1 MLLEVPLRTTKKL
14 WNSALLYRFVFYTE
28 QRGGNT
34 LYILK
39 CTSVLTY
46 LGSYVFVCRSVRK
59 VNSVWGGKK
68 KENRERERERSIK
81 LGSLPTAPLAVYILK
96 QHKDI
101 SEQSS
106 HHASHPQRPII
117 CFSFLTTQ
125 FSISSH
131 FKTKHNNSHEEV
143 SALLC
148 KTARNTVVFWD
159 VIIKK
164 CWRWNK

>member
-1 MLLEVPLRTTKKL
+1 MLLEVPLRTTDRV
-14 WNSALLYRFVFYTE
+14 WNSAPLYRFVFYTE

-59 VNSVWGGKK
+59 VNSVWGEKK
-68 KENRERERERSIK
+68 KENTERERNIK
-81 LGSLPTAPLAVYILK
+81 LGSLPTAPPAVYILK

-117 CFSFLTTQ
+117 CYSFLATQ
-125 FSISSH
+125 LSISSH
-131 FKTKHNNSHEEV
+131 FKTKHNNSCEEV

-148 KTARNTVVFWD
+148 KAARNAFVFWD